1 MQHFRSLHFA
11 AFHFAANQFRGVAVN
26 PNPIDTHDGGGWIP
40 EHLYKWWKKQ
50 HEKKKPT
57 LAEVIEAVQEN
68 PVEALKAVPQVR
80 QQFQGID
87 YGQITQSYEMA
98 QFIAKQ
104 LIITLELRRISDEND
119 ENDEIMLL
127 LM

>member
-1 MQHFRSLHFA
+1 MASA
-11 AFHFAANQFRGVAVN
+11 WGKSWGVSWLNSWGKVASQ
-26 PNPIDTHDGGGWIP
+26 DTHDTGGYIP
-40 EHLYKWWKKQ
+40 EHLLKWWKKQ

-57 LAEVIEAVQEN
+57 LAEVVEIVQEN
-68 PVEALKAVPQVR
+68 PVEALKAVPEAR
-80 QQFQGID
+80 KQFQGID

-104 LIITLELRRISDEND
+104 LIITLELRRIENEDE
-119 ENDEIMLL
+119 ESAIEMLL

>member
-1 MQHFRSLHFA
+1 MLHLRASHFA
-11 AFHFAANQFRGVAVN
+11 ARHFAALHLRGAVGGA
-26 PNPIDTHDGGGWIP
+26 DTHDGGSYIP
-40 EHLYKWWKKQ
+40 EHLLKWWKKQ

-68 PVEALKAVPQVR
+68 PVEALKAVPEAR
-80 QQFQGID
+80 KQFQGID
-87 YGQITQSYEMA
+87 YSKVSNNADMA
-98 QFIAKQ
+98 LFIAKQ

-119 ENDEIMLL
+119 ENDAIMLL

>member
-1 MQHFRSLHFA
+1 MQHFRANHFA
-11 AFHFAANQFRGVAVN
+11 AFHFASNQFRGVAVN
-26 PNPIDTHDGGGWIP
+26 PNPDTHDGFGYW
-40 EHLYKWWKKQ
+40 EKYWRKL

-57 LAEVIEAVQEN
+57 LAEVVEIVQEN
-68 PVEALKAVPQVR
+68 PVEALKAVPEAR
-80 QQFQGID
+80 KQFQGID

-104 LIITLELRRISDEND
+104 LIITLELRRIENEDE
-119 ENDEIMLL
+119 ESAIEMLL

>member
-1 MQHFRSLHFA
+1 MQHFRSQHFA
-11 AFHFAANQFRGVAVN
+11 SFHFASNQFRGVAVT
-26 PNPIDTHDGGGWIP
+26 PQPDTHDGFGYW
-40 EHLYKWWKKQ
+40 EKYWKKL

-57 LAEVIEAVQEN
+57 LAEVVEIVQEN
-68 PVEALKAVPQVR
+68 PVEALKAVPEAR
-80 QQFQGID
+80 KQFQGID

-104 LIITLELRRISDEND
+104 LIITLELRRIENEDE
-119 ENDEIMLL
+119 ESAIEMLL

>member
-1 MQHFRSLHFA
+1 MASA
-11 AFHFAANQFRGVAVN
+11 WGKSWGVSWLNSWGKVST
-26 PNPIDTHDGGGWIP
+26 PDTHDGGEGWIP

-68 PVEALKAVPQVR
+68 PVEALKAVPEAR
-80 QQFQGID
+80 KQFQGID
-87 YGQITQSYEMA
+87 YSKVSNNAEMA
-98 QFIAKQ
+98 LFIAKQ

-119 ENDEIMLL
+119 ENEAIMLL

>member
-1 MQHFRSLHFA
+1 MQHFRANHFA
-11 AFHFAANQFRGVAVN
+11 AFHFASNQFRGVAVN
-26 PNPIDTHDGGGWIP
+26 PNPDAHDGGGYIP
-40 EHLYKWWKKQ
+40 EHLLKWWLKQ

-68 PVEALKAVPQVR
+68 PIEALKAVPEAR
-80 QQFQGID
+80 KQFQGID
-87 YGQITQSYEMA
+87 YSKVSNNAEMA
-98 QFIAKQ
+98 LFIAKQ

-119 ENDEIMLL
+119 ENDAIMLL